1 MAKRANGEG
10 SIYQRPDGRW
20 CGQVTSTNGERK
32 TYYGKTQAEVR
43 KKVRDAVEKR
53 DSGMPLPGKAPTL
66 EQWLSAW
73 LDSLRRGGSVRPLTL
88 KGYEG
93 YCRRDIIPALG
104 RVRLDQL
111 TRSRVQ
117 AFLDEQAA
125 RGRAAWTVTHHRSI
139 LRRVLNLAV
148 QDGVIGRNPVA
159 GTRIRGT
166 ESAEVKPLTPDQVVT
181 LLDAARGTMWHAP
194 LTVAVSTGL
203 RPGELLGLTWGD
215 VDLEARTLRVRQAI
229 QRFDSSLHVTGVKT
243 QRSRRTIPLPGLA
256 VTALREQWSRA
267 GAVLPSA
274 YVFPASKVGGPIE
287 PRNLTRAFKGVA
299 ARAGLPAETRLYDL
313 RHACASLLLAAGE
326 HPRVVADLLGH
337 STTKLTTDTYSH
349 VLPTLARSAA
359 DRLDAIL
366 SSARLQ

>member
-20 CGQVTSTNGERK
+20 CGQVSAADGERK

-43 KKVRDAVEKR
+43 KKVRDAVAKL
-53 DSGMPLPGKAPTL
+53 DAGMPLGGKAPTL
-66 EQWLSAW
+66 ERWLTGW
-73 LDSLRRGGSVRPLTL
+73 LESLRRGETVRPLTL
-88 KGYEG
+88 KSYEG

-104 RVRLDQL
+104 KLRLDQV
-111 TRSRVQ
+111 TRSRIQ
-117 AFLDEQAA
+117 GFLDEQAA
-125 RGRAAWTVTHHRSI
+125 KGRAAWTITHHRSI

-148 QDGVIGRNPVA
+148 QDGVIARNPVA
-159 GTRIRGT
+159 GTRIRRT
-166 ESAEVKPLTPDQVVT
+166 DTTEVKPLTPDQVLT
-181 LLDAARGTMWHAP
+181 LLDAAQRTMWHAP

-215 VDLEARTLRVRQAI
+215 VNLEARTLRVRQAV
-229 QRFDSSLHVTGVKT
+229 QRFEGSLHVTGVKT
-243 QRSRRTIPLPGLA
+243 PRSRRTIPLPGLA
-256 VTALREQWSRA
+256 VVALREQWSGA
-267 GAVLPSA
+267 GRVLPTA
-274 YVFPASKVGGPIE
+274 YVFPSKSGRPIE
-287 PRNLTRAFKGVA
+287 PRNLTRAFKRVA
-299 ARAGLPAETRLYDL
+299 ARAELPPETRLYDL

-349 VLPTLARSAA
+349 VLPSLARSAA

-366 SSARLQ
+366 SSGRLQ